1 MLRKMR
7 QLKLSMV
14 LSGWVVALGLIKPSL
29 VKITDEVEAIL
40 VVTRLLRLQHY
51 RLANTYNL
59 LVRGIQFFAS
69 VRERRQPKLLSIY

>member
-40 VVTRLLRLQHY
+40 VVTRL
-51 RLANTYNL
+51 
-59 LVRGIQFFAS
+59 V
-69 VRERRQPKLLSIY
+69 